1 MPLFVAAHTGLP
13 VLDVDGM
20 GRSYPKLQMF
30 LPFIYGLKPY
40 PAAVADNKG
49 NAVVCTHVES
59 AKLLEGFFRAVCV
72 QMGYVTSFVHYTP
85 PPLHAHYTSLTTYP
99 SYTCPPPIL
108 HSYLPSK
115 MAGTTFGV
123 MTMSEMKEKCIFF
136 SMCWAW
142 QLGRA
147 VLRAQHTHTNVLD
160 AITEQQNGII
170 LIKGKVSLCREDK
183 FPTFS
188 ILVPRLFLVYGGY
201 KEPA

>member
-85 PPLHAHYTSLTTYP
+85 PPPPACSLYV
-99 SYTCPPPIL
+99 SYHIPIL
-108 HSYLPSK
+108 HLSPPPPHLTLLPTQQD
-115 MAGTTFGV
+115 GGDN
-123 MTMSEMKEKCIFF
+123 I
-136 SMCWAW
+136 W
-142 QLGRA
+142 GDD
-147 VLRAQHTHTNVLD
+147 NV
-160 AITEQQNGII
+160 
-170 LIKGKVSLCREDK
+170 
-183 FPTFS
+183 
-188 ILVPRLFLVYGGY
+188 
-201 KEPA
+201 